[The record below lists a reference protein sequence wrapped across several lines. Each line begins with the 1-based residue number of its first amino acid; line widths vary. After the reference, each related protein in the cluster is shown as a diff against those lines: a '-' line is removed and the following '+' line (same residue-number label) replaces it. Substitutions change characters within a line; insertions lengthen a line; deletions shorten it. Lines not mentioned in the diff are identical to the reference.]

1 MSQRVNILD
10 LESHVVF
17 LSLLLLYNVVLIS
30 GVQQRD
36 SVIHINVS
44 ILLQILFPYRL
55 LQVIEESFL
64 CYRVGPC

>member
-36 SVIHINVS
+36 SVIRINVS
-44 ILLQILFPYRL
+44 ILFQILFPYRL
-55 LQVIEESFL
+55 LQVIE
-64 CYRVGPC
+64 